1 MSCVKLD
8 RNDGMTSSNDAYENK
23 SMSIAILGRD
33 SNSIFH
39 TDFPLDERRELC
51 VLRRR
56 KVINIGSFSLVALN

>member
-39 TDFPLDERRELC
+39 TDFRWTSVGSYVCC
-51 VLRRR
+51 VAE
-56 KVINIGSFSLVALN
+56 K